1 MRSLLYPDSVYS
13 NISLLY
19 TKSAYS
25 NIFLELT
32 PYIVTYLFPQKS
44 SLLSVKSYSFL
55 ELHKCALIYLIH
67 RKIRSFTVNFVFLQS
82 IIFCKTWCYYIRC
95 KYNKQ
100 TTIGSQ
106 KICYYK
112 RIVTIYDVT
121 ISGLK
126 CITEIGKLQGPS
138 IYCYYM
144 RIVTISGVTIYGL
157 QCNCNYQ

>member
-1 MRSLLYPDSVYS
+1 MHRIIGSFSV
-13 NISLLY
+13 N
-19 TKSAYS
+19 
-25 NIFLELT
+25 N
-32 PYIVTYLFPQKS
+32 
-44 SLLSVKSYSFL
+44 
-55 ELHKCALIYLIH
+55 
-67 RKIRSFTVNFVFLQS
+67 QS
-82 IIFCKTWCYYIRC
+82 IISHFLKTQKCYYIRC

-157 QCNCNYQ
+157 HCTLTVFKFAQPIFRSGFKFAHLFQLFSLGFKFAHQISKKYQ

>member
-25 NIFLELT
+25 NIFFELI
-32 PYIVTYLFPQKS
+32 PYIVTFWSPQAGYRYVSKPYFF
-44 SLLSVKSYSFL
+44 LL
-55 ELHKCALIYLIH
+55 LHKWALVYFMH
-67 RKIRSFTVNFVFLQS
+67 GKIRSFSDSRTFYKQSFFLNT
-82 IIFCKTWCYYIRC
+82 KCYYIRC

-138 IYCYYM
+138 IFCYYM

-157 QCNCNYQ
+157 HCIFVR

>member
-1 MRSLLYPDSVYS
+1 MGLP
-13 NISLLY
+13 
-19 TKSAYS
+19 
-25 NIFLELT
+25 
-32 PYIVTYLFPQKS
+32 
-44 SLLSVKSYSFL
+44 
-55 ELHKCALIYLIH
+55 
-67 RKIRSFTVNFVFLQS
+67 
-82 IIFCKTWCYYIRC
+82 
-95 KYNKQ
+95 
-100 TTIGSQ
+100 

-157 QCNCNYQ
+157 HCIADVRLSLSVVMTSPFIDCISDMYFIHFRHVLVACFLVFSEMSLKTIRAHIFRAELIFAH

>member
-1 MRSLLYPDSVYS
+1 MHRIIGSFSV
-13 NISLLY
+13 N
-19 TKSAYS
+19 
-25 NIFLELT
+25 N
-32 PYIVTYLFPQKS
+32 
-44 SLLSVKSYSFL
+44 
-55 ELHKCALIYLIH
+55 
-67 RKIRSFTVNFVFLQS
+67 QS
-82 IIFCKTWCYYIRC
+82 IISHFLKTQKCYYIRC

-126 CITEIGKLQGPS
+126 CITEIGKLPGPS
-138 IYCYYM
+138 ICCYYI

-157 QCNCNYQ
+157 HCITILYIIVFCCLFSIGGLNKQRIQILYAATLWKILENYITATFF

>member
-1 MRSLLYPDSVYS
+1 M
-13 NISLLY
+13 
-19 TKSAYS
+19 
-25 NIFLELT
+25 
-32 PYIVTYLFPQKS
+32 
-44 SLLSVKSYSFL
+44 
-55 ELHKCALIYLIH
+55 H
-67 RKIRSFTVNFVFLQS
+67 RKIRSFTESRTFYNQLFFLNN
-82 IIFCKTWCYYIRC
+82 KCYYIRC

-157 QCNCNYQ
+157 HCTASWHNQQQQHVLALISSFLHWLQVVLLVGAAPFVWCIPSEGVQGQSSSS